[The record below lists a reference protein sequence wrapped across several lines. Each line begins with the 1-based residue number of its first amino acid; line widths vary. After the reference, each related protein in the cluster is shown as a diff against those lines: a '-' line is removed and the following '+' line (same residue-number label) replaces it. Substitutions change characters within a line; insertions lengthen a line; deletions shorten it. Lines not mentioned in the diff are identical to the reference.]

1 MFFFIG
7 GIQPKT
13 RQIDEQRRMCPSCGL
28 YQARLKRVDHY
39 ISLFFVPL
47 MKVKEGVPFLQCER
61 CRTISPESTGPAAA
75 EEALRAANCPN
86 CRKSVEAAFRFCPH
100 CGKSMV

>member
-28 YQARLKRVDHY
+28 YQAHLKRVDHY

-47 MKVKEGVPFLQCER
+47 LKIKEGVPFLQCER
-61 CRTISPESTGPAAA
+61 CGVSSLESTGPAAA
-75 EEALRAANCPN
+75 EDLRAANCPY
-86 CRKSVEAAFRFCPH
+86 CGKPVEAGFRFCPY
-100 CGKSMV
+100 CGKSMR

>member
-28 YQARLKRVDHY
+28 HQARLVRVDHY

-47 MKVKEGVPFLQCER
+47 LKIKEGVPFLRCER
-61 CRTISPESTGPAAA
+61 CGAISPESNGPAGTASQKAA
-75 EEALRAANCPN
+75 TCPY
-86 CRKSVEAAFRFCPH
+86 CGTPVDAGFRFCPG
-100 CGKSMV
+100 CGKSMA

>member
-13 RQIDEQRRMCPSCGL
+13 RQIDQQRRMCPSCGL
-28 YQARLKRVDHY
+28 YQARLMRVDHY

-47 MKVKEGVPFLQCER
+47 LKIKEGAPFLQCER
-61 CRTISPESTGPAAA
+61 CGLISPESTGPAAA
-75 EEALRAANCPN
+75 EPLRAASCPY
-86 CRKSVEAAFRFCPH
+86 CGKSVQVGFRFCPY
-100 CGKSMV
+100 CGKSVG